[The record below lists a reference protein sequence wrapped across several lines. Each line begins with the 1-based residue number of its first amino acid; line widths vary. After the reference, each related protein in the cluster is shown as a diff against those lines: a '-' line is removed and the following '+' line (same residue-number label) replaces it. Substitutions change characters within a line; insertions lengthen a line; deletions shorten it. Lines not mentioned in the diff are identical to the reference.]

1 MTSPTV
7 PPEPPPAQERS
18 RTLAAAAALLATIS
32 VPLAITTVTAQLTS
46 VWYLAIVPA
55 GVVTA
60 IVAGRHAQRGAQR

>member
-1 MTSPTV
+1 MTGPTV

-18 RTLAAAAALLATIS
+18 RTLAAAAALLAAIS
-32 VPLAITTVTAQLTS
+32 VPLAITT